1 MPNPTT
7 PSRNSVNDAI
17 ALTHLLRP
25 DWDETWARIPAWHP
39 RNEVDPAAAAAAQ
52 QQVDWESDDN
62 PYRKRFTDT
71 QASFT
76 QNQQRLKDLERY
88 EQDPTAYLELG
99 KKQGWIEIDDPN
111 QPPPDNGQQPDPYA
125 DRFAALEA
133 KQAAF
138 DARIQQEN
146 AAAGEE
152 LFHADLDTWA
162 KTENIELSKADHN
175 AIFGLLMQS
184 PDPTQESAARQI
196 FEAHVADKKAEREAL
211 EAEIREQMRRPRVPH
226 TPANGG
232 TDTGVVNYD
241 DMSRAEIDRA
251 MAEQVRAANQR

>member
-39 RNEVDPAAAAAAQ
+39 RNEVDPAAAAAAE

-111 QPPPDNGQQPDPYA
+111 AAQQQEQDPYA
-125 DRFAALEA
+125 ERFAALEA
-133 KQAAF
+133 KQAAV

-152 LFHADLDTWA
+152 LFHKDLDDWA
-162 KTENIELSKADHN
+162 KTENVELSKSDHN
-175 AIFGLLMQS
+175 AIFGLLMKA

-196 FEAHVADKKAEREAL
+196 FDAHIASKKAEREQWQTEYE
-211 EAEIREQMRRPRVPH
+211 EARKRPRVPH
-226 TPANGG
+226 VPTSGQSG
-232 TDTGVVNYD
+232 TDEPDWSQMTPGDINRYMVE
-241 DMSRAEIDRA
+241 R
-251 MAEQVRAANQR
+251 VRGHESQT